1 MARIRL
7 SAVPLLWVLAVAGPV
22 SAQTTGSVSGTV
34 KDESGGALPGVT
46 ITIQNLDT
54 RATRGTSSDGSG
66 TYELA
71 LLPPGRYRIT
81 AELPGFR
88 TEERSDFTLQVS
100 QNLRFDFNMGLSAIQ
115 EAVQVVGRAP
125 LVDTRDAAMG
135 QVVDQVKIVE
145 LPLNGR
151 NFRDLGLIAPGVQQ
165 QTQNSP
171 LADRGGGLN
180 INGARIYDNNY
191 LLDGFNNND
200 ETTGEIMTF
209 PSADSIQE
217 FKVLGASYGA
227 EYGFSVGG
235 IVSLITKSGGGSFH
249 GNGFGF
255 FRNDALDARNFF
267 ATQKAPLDRKQYG
280 GTLGG
285 PLWGDKAFFF
295 GSYERTDLVQGVTL
309 AATVPTAA
317 QRLGNF
323 SSLSTAIRDPLT
335 GQPFSGNV
343 IPSSRID
350 PVARG
355 MLALWPE
362 ANVADPIRNFVHN
375 PDLVDDLHV
384 GTFKVDYVQAA
395 SDVYSVRYSVF
406 WDTQT
411 NPQSDGVFPVTHTDV
426 VKHNQHVG
434 GTWTHVYGD
443 RTVQEVRAGYGYIYN
458 GRYRNDT
465 QDWGSTL
472 GIGGTLAQQVPG
484 PLALGPPV
492 VNVTGFTGITP
503 NNNPFIRTHR
513 NWQAS
518 YVLAQGFG
526 SHSVKFGGEVRTQQM
541 TLDDWF
547 NPQGQFTFTGRY
559 TGNAFADLLLGYPSQ
574 TQNFLGLVKMEQTT
588 WQTGLFAQDEWRM
601 SPRITLSYGLRY
613 EYQAP
618 DREKNNNW
626 GTFIPDLGR
635 SVQVGTN
642 GVPDSI
648 RTAQKTNF
656 APRVGAVW
664 DISGNG
670 SRALRSGYGVYYT
683 SFIHN
688 LAFSAY
694 RNTPLGRQGVF
705 NASPT
710 SPNITLSNPFPASF
724 GVDTIVTSGL
734 ARDFPNGRMQRWS
747 LDLQQQLAGDAM
759 VSVGYVGSKSTHLTR
774 SYNINQPVLG
784 PGTVASRRPFQ
795 SFGDI
800 TWSDGTGRSSYHA
813 MEAKAQRRLSGGLDL
828 LVAYTLSKSMDDG
841 VIADGGAGNSGV
853 QNSYDRDAEKGLSPW
868 DRRHRFVVSG
878 NYLLPFANP
887 LARDW
892 QISAIFTLT
901 SGAPFTPVLSTD
913 VAGVG
918 SFNTQRP
925 NRIGSGELSADERS
939 ENRWFD
945 TSAFQIPAAGTFGNA
960 GRNVLIGPGTNTVDM
975 AVSRRFTLPG
985 PTTVQIRLEMFNALN
1000 HTNFL
1005 LPNRTA
1011 DSPQFGRIFA
1021 AAAARQGQVGV
1032 KFTW

>member
-1 MARIRL
+1 
-7 SAVPLLWVLAVAGPV
+7 
-22 SAQTTGSVSGTV
+22 
-34 KDESGGALPGVT
+34 
-46 ITIQNLDT
+46 
-54 RATRGTSSDGSG
+54 
-66 TYELA
+66 
-71 LLPPGRYRIT
+71 
-81 AELPGFR
+81 
-88 TEERSDFTLQVS
+88 
-100 QNLRFDFNMGLSAIQ
+100 
-115 EAVQVVGRAP
+115 
-125 LVDTRDAAMG
+125 MG

-235 IVSLITKSGGGSFH
+235 IVSLITKSGGASYH
-249 GNGFGF
+249 GNGFAF
-255 FRNDALDARNFF
+255 FRNDALDARNYF
-267 ATQKAPLDRKQYG
+267 ATAKAPLDRKQYG
-280 GTLGG
+280 GTFGG
-285 PLWGDKAFFF
+285 PLWGDRTFFF

-309 AATVPTAA
+309 SATVPTDA
-317 QRLGNF
+317 QRQGNF
-323 SSLSTAIRDPLT
+323 SALSTVIRDPLT
-335 GQPFSGNV
+335 GQPFAGNI
-343 IPSSRID
+343 IPASRFD
-350 PVARG
+350 PTAAG
-355 MLALWPE
+355 MLALWPQ
-362 ANVADPIRNFVHN
+362 ANVNDPIRNFVHN

-384 GTFKVDYVQAA
+384 GTLKVDHNQSAA
-395 SDVYSVRYSVF
+395 NAYSLRYSMF

-426 VKHNQHVG
+426 VKQNQHVG

-443 RTVQEVRAGYGYIYN
+443 RTVQEVRGGWGRIYN

-465 QDWGSTL
+465 QDWGDTL
-472 GIGGTLAQQVPG
+472 GIGGTLAQAVPG

-492 VNVTGFTGITP
+492 VNVTGFSGITP

-513 NWQAS
+513 NWQGS
-518 YVLAQGFG
+518 YVLAQGLG
-526 SHSVKFGGEVRTQQM
+526 AHSMKVGGEVRTQQM
-541 TLDDWF
+541 GLDDWF

-559 TGNAFADLLLGYPSQ
+559 TGNGFADLLLGYPSQ
-574 TQNFLGLVKMEQTT
+574 TQTFDGLVRMEQTT
-588 WQTGLFAQDEWRM
+588 WQAGVFAQDEWRA
-601 SPRITLSYGLRY
+601 SSRFTLNYGLRY

-618 DREKNNNW
+618 DREKDNNW
-626 GTFIPDLGR
+626 GTFDPDLR
-635 SVQVGTN
+635 QSVQVGTN
-642 GVPDSI
+642 GVPESI
-648 RTAQKTNF
+648 RLASKTNF

-664 DISGNG
+664 DMSGNG
-670 SRALRSGYGVYYT
+670 SRALRTGYGVYYT

-688 LAFSAY
+688 LAFSSY
-694 RNTPLGRQGVF
+694 RNTPLGRQRVF
-705 NASPT
+705 NAAAT
-710 SPNITLSNPFPASF
+710 SPNITLRDPFPATF
-724 GVDTIVTSGL
+724 GGDTVVTSGM
-734 ARDFPNGRMQRWS
+734 AKDFPNGRMHRWS
-747 LDLQQQLAGDAM
+747 LDLQQQLSGDSM
-759 VSVGYVGSKSTHLTR
+759 VSVGYVGSMSNHLTR
-774 SYNINQPVLG
+774 SYNINQPRLG

-795 SFGDI
+795 GFGDI
-800 TWSDGTGRSSYHA
+800 TWSDGTGSSSYHA

-828 LVAYTLSKSMDDG
+828 LVAYTLSKSIDDG

-868 DRRHRFVVSG
+868 DRRHRFVLSG
-878 NYLLPFANP
+878 NYFLPFANP
-887 LARDW
+887 FARDW
-892 QISAIFTLT
+892 QVSAIFTLT

-925 NRIGSGELSADERS
+925 DRIDDGNLSAGERS
-939 ENRWFD
+939 PDRWFD

-960 GRNVLIGPGTNTVDM
+960 GRNILIGPGTNTLDM
-975 AVSRRFTLPG
+975 ALSRRFTLPG
-985 PTTVQIRLEMFNALN
+985 NTTAQVRFEMFNALN
-1000 HTNFL
+1000 TTNFL

-1021 AAAARQGQVGV
+1021 AAAARQGQFGV